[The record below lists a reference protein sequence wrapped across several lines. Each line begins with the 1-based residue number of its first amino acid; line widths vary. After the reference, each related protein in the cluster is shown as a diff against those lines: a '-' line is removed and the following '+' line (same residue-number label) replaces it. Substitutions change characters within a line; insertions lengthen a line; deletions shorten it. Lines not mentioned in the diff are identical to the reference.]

1 MVQLVDIVLPMGLQ
15 SPSAPSVLPLTPPL
29 GSPGSVWW
37 LPVSIRNCIGQVRIG
52 VLVEQPYQVPV
63 SKHFLAPAIVFVLRA
78 HVQGG
83 GAQFLLSL

>member
-1 MVQLVDIVLPMGLQ
+1 MRKALNLYIAFSKMAIFTMLILSIQC
-15 SPSAPSVLPLTPPL
+15 
-29 GSPGSVWW
+29 
-37 LPVSIRNCIGQVRIG
+37 LPVSICNCIGQVRIG